1 MSDFSYELVEK
12 FGTFADNNG
21 WTKEVNLI
29 KYGSG
34 TPKLDIRNWSE
45 TEDGE
50 RKMAKGI
57 TLNKK
62 EAIALKD
69 LLNKLDIE
77 TLEF

>member
-12 FGTFADNNG
+12 FGTFSENG
-21 WTKEVNLI
+21 DWTKEVNLI

-45 TEDGE
+45 TEAGDK
-50 RKMAKGI
+50 KMSKGI

-69 LLNKLDIE
+69 LLNKLDLE